1 MQEIQLV
8 VVNEVG
14 LHLRPLKMFIE
25 TTNEFESEI
34 QVRNVTKSS
43 DWANGKSILNML
55 ALAVEQNNEIE
66 LRIEGLDEA
75 AAAKAIKEVVESDF
89 KE

>member
-1 MQEIQLV
+1 MQEIQLLI
-8 VVNEVG
+8 VNEVG

-34 QVRNVTKSS
+34 QIRNVTKSS
-43 DWANGKSILNML
+43 EWVNGKSILKIL
-55 ALAVEQNNEIE
+55 TLVVEQNNEIE
-66 LRIEGLDEA
+66 LRIEGLDETA
-75 AAAKAIKEVVESDF
+75 AVKAIKEVVESDF

>member
-8 VVNEVG
+8 IVNEVG

-34 QVRNVTKSS
+34 QIRNVTKNSE
-43 DWANGKSILNML
+43 WVNGKSILNIL
-55 ALAVEQNNEIE
+55 TLVVEQNNEIG
-66 LRIEGLDEA
+66 LKIDGLDEVA
-75 AAAKAIKEVVESDF
+75 AVRAIKEVVESDF

>member
-8 VVNEVG
+8 IVNEVG

-34 QVRNVTKSS
+34 QIRNVTKSS
-43 DWANGKSILNML
+43 EWVNGKSILKIL
-55 ALAVEQNNEIE
+55 TLVVEQNNEIE
-66 LRIEGLDEA
+66 LRIEGLDETA
-75 AAAKAIKEVVESDF
+75 AVKAINEVVESDF

>member
-8 VVNEVG
+8 IVNEVG

-34 QVRNVTKSS
+34 QIRNVTKSS
-43 DWANGKSILNML
+43 EWVNGKSILKIL
-55 ALAVEQNNEIE
+55 TLVVEQNNEIE
-66 LRIEGLDEA
+66 LRIEGLDETA
-75 AAAKAIKEVVESDF
+75 AVKAIKEVVESDF